1 MNLRQMG
8 EVSEGI
14 VLYLM
19 EMDTTLQLEGTKPL
33 EIKAGWLQARQDK
46 MNHKNNGHFSTHNF
60 SIQRQK
66 VLQD

>member
-19 EMDTTLQLEGTKPL
+19 EMDITLQLEGTKPL
-33 EIKAGWLQARQDK
+33 EIKAG
-46 MNHKNNGHFSTHNF
+46 
-60 SIQRQK
+60 
-66 VLQD
+66 